1 MGVTKTDL
9 FTPQQNQLATWAK
22 VLGHP
27 ARVAILQYLLKQN
40 TCVCGSLVDELG
52 LAQATI
58 SQHLRELKDA
68 GLISGTV
75 EGTSVCYCIE
85 PKAWSKAQAA
95 STSCSPPTN
104 PSAVPA
110 AEPRAPPVEAR
121 HPIP

>member
-9 FTPQQNQLATWAK
+9 FTAQQNQLATWAK

-27 ARVAILQYLLKQN
+27 ARIAILQYLLKQN
-40 TCVCGSLVDELG
+40 ACVCSGLVEELG

-68 GLISGTV
+68 GLITGTV

-85 PKAWSKAQAA
+85 PKAWAKTEAA
-95 STSCSPPTN
+95 FTKLF
-104 PSAVPA
+104 A
-110 AEPRAPPVEAR
+110 AYK
-121 HPIP
+121 PIETCC

>member
-1 MGVTKTDL
+1 MGLTKTDL
-9 FTPQQNQLATWAK
+9 FTTQQNQLATWAK

-27 ARVAILQYLLKQN
+27 ARIAILQYLLKQN

-68 GLISGTV
+68 GFITGTV

-85 PKAWSKAQAA
+85 PKAWAKAQAA
-95 STSCSPPTN
+95 FNTLFEKYKPIGSSCC
-104 PSAVPA
+104 
-110 AEPRAPPVEAR
+110 
-121 HPIP
+121 

>member
-9 FTPQQNQLATWAK
+9 FTTNQNQLATWAR

-27 ARVAILQYLLKQN
+27 ARIAILQYLLKRT

-68 GLISGTV
+68 GLITGTV

-85 PKAWSKAQAA
+85 PKAWAKAQAA
-95 STSCSPPTN
+95 FTVLFTSFK
-104 PSAVPA
+104 
-110 AEPRAPPVEAR
+110 
-121 HPIP
+121 PITSNCC

>member
-9 FTPQQNQLATWAK
+9 FTAQQNQLATWAK

-27 ARVAILQYLLKQN
+27 ARIAILQYLLKQN
-40 TCVCGSLVDELG
+40 ACVCGGLVEELG

-68 GLISGTV
+68 GLITGTV

-85 PKAWSKAQAA
+85 PKAWARAEAA
-95 STSCSPPTN
+95 FTKLFT
-104 PSAVPA
+104 AY
-110 AEPRAPPVEAR
+110 R
-121 HPIP
+121 PIDTCC

>member
-9 FTPQQNQLATWAK
+9 FTAQQNQLATWAK

-27 ARVAILQYLLKQN
+27 ARIAILQFLLKQN

-68 GLISGTV
+68 GFITGTV

-85 PKAWSKAQAA
+85 PKAWAKAQAA
-95 STSCSPPTN
+95 FTTLFDKYK
-104 PSAVPA
+104 
-110 AEPRAPPVEAR
+110 
-121 HPIP
+121 PIGSGCC